1 MDRYAR
7 RQHFE
12 RLCGMRD
19 RYASLGPDDTVWI
32 ITVADVIEWA
42 SEQLATESVP
52 SANDES
58 PRQKTIIG
66 ETFFARLRGVE
77 LMNVLRLLPEIH
89 GVSR

>member
-1 MDRYAR
+1 MSPVRALRKESTMDRYAR

-32 ITVADVIEWA
+32 ITIDDVIEWA

-52 SANDES
+52 SSDES
-58 PRQKTIIG
+58 
-66 ETFFARLRGVE
+66 
-77 LMNVLRLLPEIH
+77 
-89 GVSR
+89 SRDA

>member
-1 MDRYAR
+1 MSPVRALRKESTMDRYAR

-32 ITVADVIEWA
+32 ITIDDVIEWA

-52 SANDES
+52 STGDES
-58 PRQKTIIG
+58 
-66 ETFFARLRGVE
+66 
-77 LMNVLRLLPEIH
+77 
-89 GVSR
+89 SRDA

>member
-12 RLCGMRD
+12 RLCGLRD

-32 ITVADVIEWA
+32 ITIADVIEWA

-52 SANDES
+52 STSDDS
-58 PRQKTIIG
+58 PRD
-66 ETFFARLRGVE
+66 A
-77 LMNVLRLLPEIH
+77 
-89 GVSR
+89 